1 MNGENSL
8 QNMIMDYSIHKGSF
22 QILMHQTFF
31 KNLDYFSYSY
41 VSSMRLRNVWNTAG
55 LNHFGLIM
63 TPIALSQVSYKSVKS
78 KYKKKSTS
86 FIPVQNIIHA
96 YQKQEQKIKNIH

>member
-1 MNGENSL
+1 
-8 QNMIMDYSIHKGSF
+8 
-22 QILMHQTFF
+22 
-31 KNLDYFSYSY
+31 
-41 VSSMRLRNVWNTAG
+41 
-55 LNHFGLIM
+55 M

-86 FIPVQNIIHA
+86 FIPVQNIIYV